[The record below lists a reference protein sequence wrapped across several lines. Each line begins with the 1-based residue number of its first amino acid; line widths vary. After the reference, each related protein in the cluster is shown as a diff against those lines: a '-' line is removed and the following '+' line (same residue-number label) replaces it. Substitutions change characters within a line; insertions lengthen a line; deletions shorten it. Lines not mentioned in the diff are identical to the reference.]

1 MGVEMKNGILEFLG
15 WLSASATRLRLG
27 VAKDF
32 LRNALDFAA
41 RWINYPPLAADM
53 AGITWRGFLRHRSF
67 LEGIGSGRYEPLTI
81 KIFREKIATAD
92 VFVDVGAHLG
102 LYSVLAAHAGKP
114 GPLIFA
120 VEADPYNAQALRYNL
135 REASSSK
142 VRVIQAA
149 ASDAE
154 GSAPMLIS
162 QSTIGSSLVIGRR
175 NVGAAVLREVKTI
188 ALDSVLPSAP
198 AQRLLVK
205 IDVEGA
211 ELSVL
216 RGLAGT
222 VRRAAQVSVICEINP
237 SALQAGDRQPADLI
251 RELRALH
258 LDLYFLSEAGGGL
271 IPVDESFWAKGNL
284 FGVRNWPIP
293 SDWLRPA

>member
-1 MGVEMKNGILEFLG
+1 MKNRLLKFLG
-15 WLSASATRLRLG
+15 WMSASASRLG
-27 VAKDF
+27 LGVVKDF
-32 LRNALDFAA
+32 FRNALDAVA

-67 LEGIGSGRYEPLTI
+67 LEGISSGSYEPLTI
-81 KIFREKIATAD
+81 KIFRERIETAD

-102 LYSVLAAHAGKP
+102 LYTVLAAKAGKP
-114 GPLIFA
+114 GMLTFA

-135 REASSSK
+135 RKTPSTQ

-149 ASDAE
+149 ASDAD
-154 GSAPMLIS
+154 GSAPMLIG

-175 NVGAAVLREVKTI
+175 NIGPAVVREVKTI
-188 ALDSVLPSAP
+188 ALDSVLPSAG

-216 RGLAGT
+216 RGMAGT
-222 VRRAAQVSVICEINP
+222 IRRASQVSLICEINP
-237 SALQAGDRQPADLI
+237 SALQAGGRQPADLI
-251 RELRALH
+251 RGLRALN

-284 FGVRNWPIP
+284 FGVRNWLLPP
-293 SDWLRPA
+293 DWLRPA